1 MEHTE
6 NIELVDFPILVRKY
20 KTTLTKK
27 YMNRKFYTAPNPNEI
42 KSHIP
47 GTVIKICVKEGQKV
61 KAGKK
66 IMTIEAMKMIN
77 EITMPFD
84 GIIAKINVKEGEK
97 IPKGVVM
104 IEISEDNEN

>member
-1 MEHTE
+1 MENTH

-47 GTVIKICVKEGQKV
+47 GTVVKIYVKEGQKV
-61 KAGKK
+61 KLGKK
-66 IMTIEAMKMIN
+66 IMTLEAMKMVN
-77 EITMPFD
+77 EIVMPFD
-84 GIIAKINVKEGEK
+84 GTIEKIFVKEGEK

-104 IEISEDNEN
+104 IEISE